1 MNINIT
7 IQLPQQE
14 IEEEVITT
22 EPTNLCENLLRKQI
36 NELLQTKKEYD
47 NYIDK
52 LQRER
57 GIKILELKNQIEELT
72 KQNFS
77 INDELNKISTLYRE
91 QKNKLEKLEKELASV
106 REQKNKLEKLEKE
119 LASVREQKN
128 KLEKLEKELASVR
141 NNNVVAELK
150 DKLEAKKEDPHV
162 ELLKEAEKE
171 DPLVEEAKR
180 KRGWFT

>member
-106 REQKNKLEKLEKE
+106 R
-119 LASVREQKN
+119 
-128 KLEKLEKELASVR
+128 

>member
-119 LASVREQKN
+119 LASVR
-128 KLEKLEKELASVR
+128 